1 MKGSEEVAS
10 TACGGRKLGESEGR
24 TSRAEGTEESMD
36 AVGQA
41 GDAAPSSWRLLGG
54 LHRAESRGVGTSRA
68 VLSGCSSCAEP
79 HTAVSPGCT
88 PLPRNPGEIG
98 PHEFEGSATTAWA
111 CGCSNPVWFVIKS
124 FLWMEVQNLTWP
136 VYFGHLPGS
145 TRSACHYLHCTDE
158 ETEGQK

>member
-54 LHRAESRGVGTSRA
+54 LHRAESRGGAPRGLCSQGA
-68 VLSGCSSCAEP
+68 PPALSPTLLYLPAA
-79 HTAVSPGCT
+79 HLFPGIQ
-88 PLPRNPGEIG
+88 G
-98 PHEFEGSATTAWA
+98 
-111 CGCSNPVWFVIKS
+111 K
-124 FLWMEVQNLTWP
+124 
-136 VYFGHLPGS
+136 
-145 TRSACHYLHCTDE
+145 
-158 ETEGQK
+158 